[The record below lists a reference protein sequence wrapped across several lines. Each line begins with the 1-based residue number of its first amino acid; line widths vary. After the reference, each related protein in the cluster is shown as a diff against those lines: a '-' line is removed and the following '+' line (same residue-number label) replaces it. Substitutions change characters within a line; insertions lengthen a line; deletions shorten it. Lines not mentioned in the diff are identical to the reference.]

1 MNFDVFRAYDVRGVY
16 PTDID
21 ETAYYRIAQG
31 YVYTFRPKVVV
42 VGADAR
48 LSSPPLKEALI
59 KGLLDAGVDV
69 VDIGNITTDMLYF
82 ATGAYGYSGGIIV
95 SASHN
100 PGQYNGIKMVREGV
114 TAISSDTGLFDIR
127 DALIAQK
134 ETSVRSAKR
143 GSLQTKEVIG
153 DYIRHVL
160 RFVDKTSIRPL
171 TFVGNANFG
180 FVCKSIR
187 PISDELNLNLIPLN
201 FEPDGSFPKGP
212 PDPMLAGNRS
222 ETERLVRESGADFG
236 AAWDADA
243 DRVMFFDETGA
254 FISGAYMTALL
265 ATIMLKKHGRHNKVL
280 YDPRVVWPVE
290 KAVSQ
295 AGGQAIMSKSGHA
308 FMKDRL
314 RSEDALFA
322 GELSAHYFF
331 RENFYADNGVIP
343 FLLVLEY
350 LSETRMKL
358 SEVMR
363 PFMLN
368 HYMSGELNY
377 RVTDMKRAIEHAKK
391 QFGPQGKEDFTDG
404 YSVETS
410 TWRFNIRP
418 SNTEPYLRLNVEAR
432 SPEALQKMTAEL
444 EKIIKGLE

>member
-31 YVYTFRPKVVV
+31 YVYTFHPKVVV

-69 VDIGNITTDMLYF
+69 IDIGGITTDMLYF
-82 ATGAYGYSGGIIV
+82 ATGVYGYSGGIIV

-127 DALIAQK
+127 DALMAGK
-134 ETSVRSAKR
+134 DVSVSSTRK
-143 GSLQTKEVIG
+143 GSLQTKEVIE
-153 DYIRHVL
+153 DYITHVL
-160 RFVDKTSIRPL
+160 QFVDTAKIERCK
-171 TFVGNANFG
+171 FVGNANFG
-180 FVCKSIR
+180 FVGKSIR
-187 PISDELNLNLIPLN
+187 PIAEKLDLDLIPLN

-222 ETERLVRESGADFG
+222 ETENLVRESKADFG

-243 DRVMFFDETGA
+243 DRVMFFDETGT

-265 ATIMLKKHGRHNKVL
+265 ATIMFKKHGSHNKVL

-290 KAVSQ
+290 SAVSKI
-295 AGGQAIMSKSGHA
+295 GGHAIMAKSGHA

-314 RSEDALFA
+314 RSEDALFG
-322 GELSAHYFF
+322 GELSAHYYF
-331 RENFYADNGVIP
+331 RDNFYADNGIVP
-343 FLLVLEY
+343 FLLVLEH
-350 LSETRMKL
+350 LSQTKMKL

-363 PFMLN
+363 PFMVN
-368 HYMSGELNY
+368 HYMTGELNY
-377 RVTDMKRAIEHAKK
+377 RVADMEAIIEHVKER
-391 QFGPQGKEDFTDG
+391 FGPQGKEDFTDG
-404 YSVETS
+404 YSVES
-410 TWRFNIRP
+410 SAWRFNIRP
-418 SNTEPYLRLNVEAR
+418 SNTEPFLRLNVEAR
-432 SPEALQKMTAEL
+432 SREALEDIRSEI
-444 EKIIKGLE
+444 EKIINNP

>member
-48 LSSPPLKEALI
+48 LSSPPLKKALI
-59 KGLLDAGVDV
+59 SGLLDAGVDV

-127 DALIAQK
+127 DAIVAQK
-134 ETSVRSAKR
+134 DISVLSAKK
-143 GSLQTKEVIG
+143 GSLRTKEVIG
-153 DYIRHVL
+153 DYIKHVL
-160 RFVDKTSIRPL
+160 GFVDRAKIEKL
-171 TFVGNANFG
+171 TVVGNANFG
-180 FVCKSIR
+180 FVGTSVT
-187 PISDELNLNLIPLN
+187 PIARELNLNLIPLN

-212 PDPMLAGNRS
+212 PDPTLAENRF
-222 ETERLVRESGADFG
+222 ETEKLVRESRADFG

-243 DRVMFFDETGA
+243 DRVIFFDETGA
-254 FISGAYMTALL
+254 FVSGAYMMALL
-265 ATIMLKKHGRHNKVL
+265 ATIMLKKHGSQNKIL

-290 KAVSQ
+290 RAVSRI
-295 AGGQAIMSKSGHA
+295 GGHAIMSKSGHA

-322 GELSAHYFF
+322 GELSAHYYF
-331 RENFYADNGVIP
+331 RDNFYADNGVIP
-343 FLLVLEY
+343 FLLVLEH
-350 LSETRMKL
+350 LSETKMKL

-363 PFMLN
+363 PFMAD
-368 HYMSGELNY
+368 HHMTGELNY
-377 RVTDMKRAIEHAKK
+377 RVADMKAIIEHVKER
-391 QFGPQGKEDFTDG
+391 FGPQGEEDFTDG
-404 YSVETS
+404 YSVEGN

-432 SPEALQKMTAEL
+432 SPEALEKMRTEL
-444 EKIIKGLE
+444 EKIIEG

>member
-1 MNFDVFRAYDVRGVY
+1 MVNFDVFRAYDVRGVY

-48 LSSPPLKEALI
+48 LSSPPLKKALI
-59 KGLLDAGVDV
+59 SGLLDAGVDV

-127 DALIAQK
+127 DAIVAQK
-134 ETSVRSAKR
+134 DISVLSAKK

-153 DYIRHVL
+153 DYIKHVL
-160 RFVDKTSIRPL
+160 GFVDRAKIEKL
-171 TFVGNANFG
+171 TVVGNANFG
-180 FVCKSIR
+180 FVGTSVT
-187 PISDELNLNLIPLN
+187 PIARELNLNLIPLN

-212 PDPMLAGNRS
+212 PDPTLAENRF
-222 ETERLVRESGADFG
+222 ETEKLVRESRADFG

-243 DRVMFFDETGA
+243 DRVIFFDETGA
-254 FISGAYMTALL
+254 FVSGAYMMALL
-265 ATIMLKKHGRHNKVL
+265 ATIMLKKHGSQNKIL

-290 KAVSQ
+290 KAVSRI
-295 AGGQAIMSKSGHA
+295 GGHAIMSKSGHA

-322 GELSAHYFF
+322 GELSAHYYF
-331 RENFYADNGVIP
+331 RDNFYADNGVIP
-343 FLLVLEY
+343 FLLVLEH
-350 LSETRMKL
+350 LSETKMKL

-363 PFMLN
+363 PFMAD
-368 HYMSGELNY
+368 HHMTGELNY
-377 RVTDMKRAIEHAKK
+377 RVADMKAIIEHVKER
-391 QFGPQGKEDFTDG
+391 FGPQGKEDFTDG
-404 YSVETS
+404 YSVEGN

-432 SPEALQKMTAEL
+432 SPEALEKMRTDL
-444 EKIIKGLE
+444 EKIIEG

>member
-31 YVYTFRPKVVV
+31 YVYTFRPEVVV

-48 LSSPPLKEALI
+48 LSSPPLKKALI
-59 KGLLDAGVDV
+59 RGLLDAGVDV
-69 VDIGNITTDMLYF
+69 VDIGDITTDMLYF

-127 DALIAQK
+127 DALVAQK
-134 ETSVRSAKR
+134 DISVLSAKK

-153 DYIRHVL
+153 DYIKHVL
-160 RFVDKTSIRPL
+160 GFVDRAKIEKL

-180 FVCKSIR
+180 YVGKSVK
-187 PISDELNLNLIPLN
+187 PIAQKLDLNLIPLN

-212 PDPMLAGNRS
+212 PDPTLAENRF
-222 ETERLVRESGADFG
+222 ETENLVRESRADFG

-243 DRVMFFDETGA
+243 DRVIFFDETGA
-254 FISGAYMTALL
+254 FVSGAYMMALL
-265 ATIMLKKHGRHNKVL
+265 ATIMLKKHGSQHKIL

-290 KAVSQ
+290 KAVSRI
-295 AGGQAIMSKSGHA
+295 GGHAIMSKSGHA

-322 GELSAHYFF
+322 GELSAHYYF
-331 RENFYADNGVIP
+331 RDNFYADNGVIP
-343 FLLVLEY
+343 FLLVLEH
-350 LSETRMKL
+350 LSETKMKL

-363 PFMLN
+363 PFIADHHMT
-368 HYMSGELNY
+368 GELNY
-377 RVTDMKRAIEHAKK
+377 RVSDMEAIIEHVKER
-391 QFGPQGKEDFTDG
+391 FGPQGKEDFTDG
-404 YSVETS
+404 YSVEGN

-432 SPEALQKMTAEL
+432 SPDALEKMRVDL
-444 EKIIKGLE
+444 EKIIEG

>member
-1 MNFDVFRAYDVRGVY
+1 MVNFDVFRAYDVRGVY

-21 ETAYYRIAQG
+21 EPAYYRIAQG

-48 LSSPPLKEALI
+48 LSSPSLKNALI
-59 KGLLDAGVDV
+59 SGLLDAGVDV

-114 TAISSDTGLFDIR
+114 TAISSDTGLLDIR
-127 DALIAQK
+127 DALMAQK
-134 ETSVRSAKR
+134 DMSVSSAKK
-143 GSLQTKEVIG
+143 GSLRTKEVIG
-153 DYIRHVL
+153 DYVKHVL
-160 RFVDKTSIRPL
+160 GFVHRASIKKL

-180 FVCKSIR
+180 FVGKSVT
-187 PISDELNLNLIPLN
+187 PIAKELNLNLIPLN

-222 ETERLVRESGADFG
+222 ETERLVRESKADFG

-254 FISGAYMTALL
+254 FVSGVYMTALL
-265 ATIMLKKHGRHNKVL
+265 ATIMLNKHGTHNKIL

-290 KAVSQ
+290 KAVSRI
-295 AGGQAIMSKSGHA
+295 GGEAIMSKSGHA

-331 RENFYADNGVIP
+331 RDNFYADNGVIP
-343 FLLVLEY
+343 LLLLLEH
-350 LSETRMKL
+350 LSETEMKL

-363 PFMLN
+363 PFVAD
-368 HYMSGELNY
+368 HYMTGELNY
-377 RVTDMKRAIEHAKK
+377 RVADMKTIIGHVKER
-391 QFGPQGKEDFTDG
+391 FGPSGKEDFTDG
-404 YSVETS
+404 YSVESS

-432 SPEALQKMTAEL
+432 SPEALEEMRVAL
-444 EKIIKGLE
+444 ERIIEG

>member
-48 LSSPPLKEALI
+48 LSSPPLKDALI
-59 KGLLDAGVDV
+59 RGLLDAGVDV

-134 ETSVRSAKR
+134 DISVSSPKR

-160 RFVDKTSIRPL
+160 QFVDKPRIGKL

-180 FVCKSIR
+180 FVGKSVR
-187 PISDELNLNLIPLN
+187 PIAEELNLNLIPLN

-212 PDPMLAGNRS
+212 PDPMLVGNRS
-222 ETERLVRESGADFG
+222 ETERLVRESKADFG

-265 ATIMLKKHGRHNKVL
+265 ATIMLKKHGRHNKIL

-290 KAVSQ
+290 KAVSET
-295 AGGQAIMSKSGHA
+295 GGHAIMSKSGHA

-314 RSEDALFA
+314 RSEDALFG
-322 GELSAHYFF
+322 GELSAHYYF
-331 RENFYADNGVIP
+331 RNNFYADNGVIP
-343 FLLVLEY
+343 FLLVLEH
-350 LSETRMKL
+350 LSETKMKL

-363 PFMLN
+363 PFILD
-368 HYMSGELNY
+368 HYMTGELNY
-377 RVTDMKRAIEHAKK
+377 RVTEIGAIIEHVKER
-391 QFGPQGKEDFTDG
+391 FGSKGKEDFTDG
-404 YSVETS
+404 YSVEGDV
-410 TWRFNIRP
+410 WRFNIRP
-418 SNTEPYLRLNVEAR
+418 SNTEPFLRLNVEAR
-432 SPEALQKMTAEL
+432 SPDTLEKMRAEL
-444 EKIIKGLE
+444 EKIIGGKQ

>member
-1 MNFDVFRAYDVRGVY
+1 MVNFDVFRAYDVRGVY

-48 LSSPPLKEALI
+48 LSSPPLKKALI
-59 KGLLDAGVDV
+59 SGLLDAGVDV

-127 DALIAQK
+127 DAIVAQK
-134 ETSVRSAKR
+134 DISVLSAKK

-153 DYIRHVL
+153 DYIKHVL
-160 RFVDKTSIRPL
+160 GFVDRAKIEKL
-171 TFVGNANFG
+171 TVVGNANFG
-180 FVCKSIR
+180 FVGKSVT
-187 PISDELNLNLIPLN
+187 PIARELDLDLIPLN

-212 PDPMLAGNRS
+212 PDPTLAENRF
-222 ETERLVRESGADFG
+222 ETEKLVRESGADFG

-243 DRVMFFDETGA
+243 DRVIFFDETGA
-254 FISGAYMTALL
+254 FLSGAYMMALL
-265 ATIMLKKHGRHNKVL
+265 ATIMLKKHGSQNKIL
-280 YDPRVVWPVE
+280 YDPRVVWPLE
-290 KAVSQ
+290 KAVSRT
-295 AGGQAIMSKSGHA
+295 GGHAIMSKSGHA

-322 GELSAHYFF
+322 GELSAHYYF
-331 RENFYADNGVIP
+331 RDNFYADNGVIP
-343 FLLVLEY
+343 FLLVLEH
-350 LSETRMKL
+350 LSETKMKL

-363 PFMLN
+363 PFMAD
-368 HYMSGELNY
+368 HHMTGELNY
-377 RVTDMKRAIEHAKK
+377 RVADMKAIIEHVKER
-391 QFGPQGKEDFTDG
+391 FGPQGKEDFTDG
-404 YSVETS
+404 YSVEGN

-418 SNTEPYLRLNVEAR
+418 SNTEPYLRLNVEAK
-432 SPEALQKMTAEL
+432 SLEALEKMRTEL
-444 EKIIKGLE
+444 EKIIEG